1 MSQNFETQVCQQR
14 YGFNLFLRIREI
26 VEQDLGHL
34 LITSSSSYFFNKTDL
49 EQYFFIAIFTY
60 TLVYIAV
67 FVNHKNAMI
76 AIKRLRRARIALML
90 LYVFLDVI
98 KYYIVYDH
106 SVLRNRTQK
115 LQDLPSKHEK
125 NALSEK
131 EAFTKSQF
139 SANSVKGIRTE
150 TLSLS
155 KQSQKP
161 RASITKLTHSEGLE
175 TKLAVSVSSKSN
187 CEFWKYPYRVE
198 FNGSSFL
205 TLDPKRFLYPA
216 I

>member
-1 MSQNFETQVCQQR
+1 M
-14 YGFNLFLRIREI
+14 
-26 VEQDLGHL
+26 EQDLGHL

-49 EQYFFIAIFTY
+49 EQYFFIAIFAY

-131 EAFTKSQF
+131 ETFTKSQF

-150 TLSLS
+150 TPSLS
-155 KQSQKP
+155 K
-161 RASITKLTHSEGLE
+161 
-175 TKLAVSVSSKSN
+175 
-187 CEFWKYPYRVE
+187 
-198 FNGSSFL
+198 
-205 TLDPKRFLYPA
+205 
-216 I
+216 